1 MILEVPIILP
11 IHRWYAQMVHIIV
24 PRAVARSKA
33 CVDFMNND
41 FAFAFAGPFWAQ
53 RDIQDESAQQELRIP
68 AAQTCY
74 RRPPTNNFAT
84 MTIIDISNDA
94 AAASLLDSSRGEKSI
109 LFFWAEWHAP
119 SNSGGP
125 FDTVVKTLAQQN
137 DGSVKFYR
145 VLAEECPKLSQ
156 KVCRLIG

>member
-1 MILEVPIILP
+1 MGFCFCSF
-11 IHRWYAQMVHIIV
+11 W
-24 PRAVARSKA
+24 RA
-33 CVDFMNND
+33 
-41 FAFAFAGPFWAQ
+41 AGPVQNQKMCRFRLPEFQ
-53 RDIQDESAQQELRIP
+53 SSSSVLLP
-68 AAQTCY
+68 
-74 RRPPTNNFAT
+74 NNFAT
-84 MTIIDISNDA
+84 MAIVDISNDA
-94 AAASLLDSSRGEKSI
+94 AAASLLESSSGEKSV

-156 KVCRLIG
+156 KVCRLIS

>member
-1 MILEVPIILP
+1 MLSGSHHRTEGCCEEQALGLTSILMTLLLLCFCFGRFGRSGKCPEKE
-11 IHRWYAQMVHIIV
+11 IHLLLCTH
-24 PRAVARSKA
+24 
-33 CVDFMNND
+33 
-41 FAFAFAGPFWAQ
+41 
-53 RDIQDESAQQELRIP
+53 
-68 AAQTCY
+68 
-74 RRPPTNNFAT
+74 NFAT
-84 MTIIDISNDA
+84 MAIVDISNDA
-94 AAASLLDSSRGEKSI
+94 AAASLLESSSGEKSV

-156 KVCRLIG
+156 KVCRLIS